1 MVHYGCEIK
10 AVLGQAIIS
19 LRSSEERE
27 NVVAILIVTEVS
39 LSSAPRQ
46 CPQPLRRRSESWTS
60 TLTLQYG
67 DALT

>member
-46 CPQPLRRRSESWTS
+46 CPQPLRRSESWTS